1 MLYDGWKTDFDHWC
15 SYIEVMQRMNEI
27 EARQAKRF
35 ILTVMAVLS
44 CASAGLLAYAWW
56 IGTHLG

>member
-1 MLYDGWKTDFDHWC
+1 MLYDGWSNDFDHWC
-15 SYIEVMQRMNEI
+15 SYIELMQRMNDI
-27 EARQAKRF
+27 EFRQAKRF

-44 CASAGLLAYAWW
+44 SASAGLFAYAWW